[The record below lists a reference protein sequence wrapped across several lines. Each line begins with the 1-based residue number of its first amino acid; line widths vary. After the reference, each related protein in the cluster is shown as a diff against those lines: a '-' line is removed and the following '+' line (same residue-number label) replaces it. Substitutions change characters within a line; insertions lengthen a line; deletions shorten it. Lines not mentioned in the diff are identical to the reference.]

1 MELSGIAISI
11 VLKGQED
18 DKDKEEDD
26 QDAEDK
32 D

>member
-1 MELSGIAISI
+1 MELAGIAISI

-26 QDAEDK
+26 QDVEDK